1 MSQPR
6 DINLDGIRLRKAQQ
20 DREQAQDLE
29 DLVTAITNL
38 AKENAALKA
47 QIEELKPKADD
58 NGK

>member
-20 DREQAQDLE
+20 DREQSQDLD

-47 QIEELKPKADD
+47 RVEELESNHKD
-58 NGK
+58 

>member
-38 AKENAALKA
+38 AKENADLKKRVEALEAKSKS
-47 QIEELKPKADD
+47 E
-58 NGK
+58 G